1 MCRPFSS
8 ISLTSHVSLQQPR
21 SSLDRHRLLKMMTM
35 LTQDD
40 QDDGDDHG
48 DHGDHHHDFN
58 CRDPTVKVI
67 AMS

>member
-1 MCRPFSS
+1 MSACNNQGHLRTVIVF
-8 ISLTSHVSLQQPR
+8 
-21 SSLDRHRLLKMMTM
+21 LKMMTM

-48 DHGDHHHDFN
+48 DHGDHHHDFY